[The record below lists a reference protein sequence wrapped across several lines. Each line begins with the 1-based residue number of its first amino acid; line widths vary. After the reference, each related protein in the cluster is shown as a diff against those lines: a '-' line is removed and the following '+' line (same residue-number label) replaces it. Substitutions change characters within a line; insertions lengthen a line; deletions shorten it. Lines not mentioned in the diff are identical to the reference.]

1 MRYAL
6 NKGQQATV
14 NLLHAIEGGAKK
26 GGSVPERVIRQL
38 QYLGL
43 VEYVD
48 RQYRLTDLGREH
60 VTA

>member
-1 MRYAL
+1 MRYVL

-14 NLLHAIEGGAKK
+14 NLLHAIEAGGRQS
-26 GGSVPERVIRQL
+26 GSTPERVVRQL

-43 VEYVD
+43 VEYVG

-60 VTA
+60 VI